1 MSEDDDGKGK
11 APATTVQAKVQ
22 HPCPFC
28 GKDKETGFP
37 ISMFDTEDLL
47 KAHLEDA
54 HLDQM
59 AQSKMEKMV
68 PEYIQALNKGL
79 NEDFTSWTLITVT
92 PPLIRVQSSILK
104 SNSLEEMLC
113 VEGILQMAS
122 DNKAILSGR
131 DRPRG

>member
-11 APATTVQAKVQ
+11 AEAIVQPKML

-28 GKDKETGFP
+28 GKNKETGLP
-37 ISMFDTEDLL
+37 ISMFETEDDL
-47 KAHLEDA
+47 KAHLEDK
-54 HLDQM
+54 HLDHM